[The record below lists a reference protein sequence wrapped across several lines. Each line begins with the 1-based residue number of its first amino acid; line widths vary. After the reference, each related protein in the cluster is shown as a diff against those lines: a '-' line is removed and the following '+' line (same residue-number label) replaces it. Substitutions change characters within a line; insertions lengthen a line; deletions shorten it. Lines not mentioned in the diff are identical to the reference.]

1 MEVPEGGLVT
11 DDARL
16 NYRVARE
23 YVRGGVAQAL
33 KQKLLEDKNN
43 SDDRDY
49 LGTSVTEVKQ
59 VKEDSDRNY
68 LYVDLIGE
76 SIDFGGN
83 MQKYGL
89 AFDNMH
95 NRFGC
100 MFVPLSKNQV
110 QIHKNMKRVPNII
123 PYYEEGS
130 KLVFIGGVEV
140 GDEISVTQSNVIPDN
155 DDAEIPSE
163 IGNKAL
169 ELAYRTAYPHMNMP
183 RDINNDGVP
192 NN

>member
-110 QIHKNMKRVPNII
+110 QIHKNMRRVPNII

-163 IGNKAL
+163 IGNRAL